1 MEMRRKSNRGYR
13 VFNRV
18 STLLV
23 GLFALLCLLPFLL
36 LLIGSFTDNDVV
48 VRNGYSFFPQKW
60 SVDSYV
66 YLFRNPQGLINAYK
80 GDDHHH
86 AGDHGLRSV
95 SDGHDRLRP
104 IPAGLPQPQRVLLH
118 VLLHAAVWRRSASRG
133 TWSSPSTWECGTP
146 CGR

>member
-13 VFNRV
+13 VFNRA
-18 STLLV
+18 STVLV

-80 GDDHHH
+80 VTIITTL
-86 AGDHGLRSV
+86 ATTVFGL
-95 SDGHDRLRP
+95 
-104 IPAGLPQPQRVLLH
+104 QRVLLH
-118 VLLHAAVWRRSASRG
+118 VLFHAAVWRRSDPVVHGHHPVPGNAGHHVGADRSF
-133 TWSSPSTWECGTP
+133 PFEQLQHP
-146 CGR
+146 ADA